1 MKINRKWINEE
12 FVDLSHVS
20 DKEYVEKLTVFG
32 QKVET
37 YERLDA
43 EIKNVVVGKVVSIER
58 HQNSDHMW
66 ICQIDVGQEELV
78 QIVTGAQNV
87 HVGDLVPAALHNS
100 WLPGGIHITKGKL
113 RGEKS
118 NGMLC
123 SLQELNLTIGDFPY
137 AIEDG
142 IWIIQEDCK
151 PGDDINKVLGLDDVT
166 VEFEITSNRPDC
178 LSMIGLARET
188 AASFNVDCTIP
199 TPVVK
204 ETDNG
209 KTINDYVSVKVLDT
223 KLCPRYTARVVEN
236 VKIEPSPKWLRARL
250 RACGIR
256 PINNIVD
263 ITNYVCLE
271 YGQPMHAFDHSF
283 LGGSKIVVRHAQKGE
298 KITTLDSIE
307 RNLSE
312 EMLVIA
318 DANKAV
324 AIAGVM
330 GGENSEINDNTKTIV
345 FESACFN
352 GPSVR
357 LTAKGVGL
365 RTEASGRYEKG
376 LDPENTLPAIE
387 RACQLIEELGAGEVV
402 KGIIDV
408 YPEKPAQR
416 VIPFDADKINA
427 YLGTDVPEAEMLDIF
442 KKLEIGVKDG
452 NLYPP
457 SYRADLE
464 CMQDISEEVIRI
476 HGYDLI
482 PTTNFKAEAL
492 VGRRNAKQTSLV
504 LMDELLTNQGY
515 YEIQTFSFISPKYY
529 DNICMPADSDLR
541 KSVVISNPLGED
553 TSIMRTTAVPSVLEV
568 LATNRRYRNKN
579 AKIYENAK
587 VYLKKDGCDQPE
599 ERMQTVIA
607 SYGDVDF
614 YDMKGTAENILD
626 MLGIEG
632 YEFVANTEAPA
643 FHPGR
648 CASVMSKDGER
659 LMVLGQ
665 LHPAVQENY
674 GLDVE
679 GYLIVCDTEL
689 LMEKEN
695 FEKHYK
701 ALPKFPASERDLAFV
716 CDKSITSGEIKKAIK
731 KYGGKMLESVEVFDI
746 FEDEEKVGAGKKS
759 MAYNI
764 VLRSPEKTLSVEDC
778 DKAVAKILKG
788 LEFDL
793 GATLRS

>member
-1 MKINRKWINEE
+1 MK
-12 FVDLSHVS
+12 LSMNWLKDYVKEDFDPKAYS
-20 DKEYVEKLTVFG
+20 DKLTMTG
-32 QKVET
+32 SKVEG
-37 YERLDA
+37 YECPAD
-43 EIKNVVVGKVVSIER
+43 EIKNVVVGKLITVEK
-58 HQNSDHMW
+58 HPDSDHLL
-66 ICQIDVGQEELV
+66 ICMVDIGESEPV

-87 HVGDLVPAALHNS
+87 KPGELVPAALHDS
-100 WLPGGIHITKGKL
+100 YLPGGVHIKAGKL
-113 RGEKS
+113 RGVPS

-123 SLQELNLTIGDFPY
+123 SLGELGLDKHDFPY
-137 AIEDG
+137 AEEDG
-142 IWIIQEDCK
+142 IFLLQEDCK
-151 PGDDINKVLGLDDVT
+151 PGDDICKVLGLDDVT

-188 AASFNVDCTIP
+188 AASFDTDVTIP

-209 KTINDYVSVKVLDT
+209 KTINDYISVEVLDS

-236 VKIEPSPKWLRARL
+236 VKIEPSPKWLRSRL

-271 YGQPMHAFDHSF
+271 YGQPMHAFDASF
-283 LGGSKIVVRHAQKGE
+283 LGGSKIVVRHAEKDE

-307 RNLSE
+307 RQLSE

-318 DANKAV
+318 DADKAV
-324 AIAGVM
+324 AVAGVM

-345 FESACFN
+345 FESANFN

-357 LTAKGVGL
+357 LTAKAIGL

-387 RACQLIEELGAGEVV
+387 RACELIEMLGAGEVV

-408 YPEKPAQR
+408 YPEKPQKRA
-416 VIPFDADKINA
+416 IPFDADKINA
-427 YLGTDVPEAEMLDIF
+427 FLGTDVAEEEMKAIF
-442 KKLEIGVKDG
+442 KKLDIELVDGV
-452 NLYPP
+452 LYPP

-464 CMQDISEEVIRI
+464 CMQDIAEEVIRI

-492 VGRRNAKQTSLV
+492 VGRRNAKQNSLK
-504 LMDELLTNQGY
+504 LIDELLIGEGY
-515 YEIQTFSFISPKYY
+515 YEVQTFSFISPKYY
-529 DNICMPADSDLR
+529 DNICMPSDSPLR

-568 LATNRRYRNKN
+568 LSTNRRYRNKN
-579 AKIYENAK
+579 ARIYENAK
-587 VYLKKDGCDQPE
+587 VYITKEGEDQPD
-599 ERMQTVIA
+599 ERMSTVIA
-607 SYGDVDF
+607 AYGDVDF
-614 YDMKGTAENILD
+614 YDMKGVCENILD
-626 MLGIEG
+626 LLGIKA
-632 YEFVANTEAPA
+632 YDFVPNTEAPA

-648 CASVMSKDGER
+648 CASVLSRDGER
-659 LMVLGQ
+659 LIVFGQ

-674 GLDVE
+674 GLDIESYV
-679 GYLIVCDTEL
+679 IVCDTEL
-689 LMEKEN
+689 MMTMQN
-695 FEKHYK
+695 FDKHYK
-701 ALPKFPASERDLAFV
+701 ALPKFPSSERDLAFV
-716 CDKSITSGEIKKAIK
+716 CDKALTSGEIKKAIK
-731 KYGGKMLESVEVFDI
+731 KYGGKLLESVEVFDI

-759 MAYNI
+759 MAYNL
-764 VLRSPEKTLSVEDC
+764 VLRSPEKTLSVEEC

-793 GATLRS
+793 GITLRG

>member
-1 MKINRKWINEE
+1 MK
-12 FVDLSHVS
+12 LSMNWLKDYVKEDFDPKAYS
-20 DKEYVEKLTVFG
+20 DKLTMTG
-32 QKVET
+32 SKVEGFET
-37 YERLDA
+37 PAD
-43 EIKNVVVGKVVSIER
+43 EIKNVVVGKLITVEK
-58 HQNSDHMW
+58 HPDSDHLL
-66 ICQIDVGQEELV
+66 ICMVDIGESEPV

-87 HVGDLVPAALHNS
+87 KPGELVPAALHDS
-100 WLPGGIHITKGKL
+100 YLPGGVHIKAGKL
-113 RGEKS
+113 RGVPS

-123 SLQELNLTIGDFPY
+123 SLGELGLDKHDFPY
-137 AIEDG
+137 ADEDG
-142 IWIIQEDCK
+142 IFLLKEDCK
-151 PGDDINKVLGLDDVT
+151 PGDDICKVLGLDDVT

-188 AASFNVDCTIP
+188 AASFGTEFSVSA
-199 TPVVK
+199 PVVK
-204 ETDNG
+204 ETENG
-209 KTINDYVSVKVLDT
+209 KTINDYVSVEVLDS

-271 YGQPMHAFDHSF
+271 YGQPMHAFDASF
-283 LGGSKIVVRHAQKGE
+283 LAGNKIVVRHAE
-298 KITTLDSIE
+298 KDEVITTLDGVE
-307 RNLSE
+307 RKLSD

-318 DANKAV
+318 DAEKAV
-324 AIAGVM
+324 AVAGVM

-345 FESACFN
+345 FESANFN

-357 LTAKGVGL
+357 LTAKAIGL

-376 LDPENTLPAIE
+376 LDPENTLGAVE
-387 RACQLIEELGAGEVV
+387 RACELIELLGAGEVV

-408 YPEKPAQR
+408 YPEKPEQR
-416 VIPFDADKINA
+416 AIPFNADKINA
-427 YLGTDVPEAEMLDIF
+427 FLGTNVSEDEMKETF
-442 KKLEIGVKDG
+442 KKLEIRLEDG
-452 NLYPP
+452 ILYPP
-457 SYRADLE
+457 SFRADLE
-464 CMQDISEEVIRI
+464 SMQDIAEEVIRI

-492 VGRRNAKQTSLV
+492 VGRRNAKQKTLC
-504 LMDELLTNQGY
+504 LIDELLTNEGF
-515 YEIQTFSFISPKYY
+515 YEVQTFSFISPKFY
-529 DNICMPADSDLR
+529 DNILMPEDSELR

-587 VYLKKDGCDQPE
+587 VYIVKDGEDQPE
-599 ERMQTVIA
+599 ERMATVMA
-607 SYGDVDF
+607 AYGDVDF
-614 YDMKGTAENILD
+614 YDMKGYCENILD
-626 MLGIEG
+626 MLGITG
-632 YEFVANTEAPA
+632 YEFAANKEAPA

-648 CASVMSKDGER
+648 CASVYSRDGKR
-659 LMVLGQ
+659 LMVFGQ
-665 LHPAVQENY
+665 VHPAVQENY
-674 GLDVE
+674 GLDIESYV
-679 GYLIVCDTEL
+679 IVCDTEEL
-689 LMEKEN
+689 FALEN

-701 ALPKFPASERDLAFV
+701 ALPKFPSSERDLAFV
-716 CDKSITSGEIKKAIK
+716 CDKSLTSGEIKKAIK

-746 FEDEEKVGAGKKS
+746 FEDDEKVGVGKKS
-759 MAYNI
+759 MAYNL

-793 GATLRS
+793 GITLRA

>member
-1 MKINRKWINEE
+1 MK
-12 FVDLSHVS
+12 LSMNWLKDYVKEDFDPKAYS
-20 DKEYVEKLTVFG
+20 DKLTMTG
-32 QKVET
+32 SKVEG
-37 YERLDA
+37 YECPAD
-43 EIKNVVVGKVVSIER
+43 EIKNVVIGKLITVEKHPDSDHLLICMVDVGK
-58 HQNSDHMW
+58 
-66 ICQIDVGQEELV
+66 EEPV

-87 HVGDLVPAALHNS
+87 VPGALVPAALHDS
-100 WLPGGIHITKGKL
+100 YLPGGVHIKAGKL
-113 RGEKS
+113 RGVPS

-123 SLQELNLTIGDFPY
+123 SLGELGLTTHDFPY
-137 AIEDG
+137 AVEDG
-142 IWIIQEDCK
+142 IFLIEEDCK
-151 PGDDINKVLGLDDVT
+151 PGDDVCKVLGLDDVT

-188 AASFNVDCTIP
+188 AASFDTDVTIP
-199 TPVVK
+199 VPVVK

-209 KTINDYVSVKVLDT
+209 KTINDYISVEVLDS

-271 YGQPMHAFDHSF
+271 YGQPMHAFDASF
-283 LGGSKIVVRHAQKGE
+283 LGGSKIVVRHAEKGE

-307 RNLSE
+307 RQLSE

-318 DANKAV
+318 DADKAV
-324 AIAGVM
+324 AVAGVM

-345 FESACFN
+345 FESANFN

-357 LTAKGVGL
+357 LTAKAIGL

-387 RACQLIEELGAGEVV
+387 RACELIEMLGAGEVV

-408 YPEKPAQR
+408 YPEKPQKRA
-416 VIPFDADKINA
+416 IPFDAAKINA
-427 YLGTDVPEAEMLDIF
+427 FLGTDVSEEEMKAIF
-442 KKLEIGVKDG
+442 KKLEIDLVDGV
-452 NLYPP
+452 LYPP

-464 CMQDISEEVIRI
+464 CMQDIAEEVIRI

-492 VGRRNAKQTSLV
+492 VGRRNAKQTSIKLI
-504 LMDELLTNQGY
+504 DELLTGDGY
-515 YEIQTFSFISPKYY
+515 YEVQTFSFISPKYY
-529 DNICMPADSDLR
+529 DNICMPVDSPLR

-568 LATNRRYRNKN
+568 LSTNRRYRNKN
-579 AKIYENAK
+579 ARIYENAK
-587 VYLKKDGCDQPE
+587 VYITKEGQDQPD
-599 ERMQTVIA
+599 ERMSTVIA
-607 SYGDVDF
+607 AYGDVDF
-614 YDMKGTAENILD
+614 YDMKGVCEKILD
-626 MLGIEG
+626 MLGVKG
-632 YEFVANTEAPA
+632 YEFVPNTEAPA

-648 CASVMSKDGER
+648 CASVLSRDGAR

-665 LHPAVQENY
+665 VHPDVQANY
-674 GLDVE
+674 GLDIE
-679 GYLIVCDTEL
+679 SYLIVCDTEL
-689 LMEKEN
+689 LMTMQN
-695 FEKHYK
+695 FDKHYK
-701 ALPKFPASERDLAFV
+701 ALPKFPSSERDLAFV
-716 CDKSITSGEIKKAIK
+716 CDKSLTSGEIKKAIK
-731 KYGGKMLESVEVFDI
+731 KYGGKLLEAVEVFDL
-746 FEDEEKVGAGKKS
+746 FEDDEKVGVGKKS
-759 MAYNI
+759 MAYNL
-764 VLRSPEKTLSVEDC
+764 VLRSPEKTLSVEEC

-793 GATLRS
+793 GIQLRS

>member
-1 MKINRKWINEE
+1 MK
-12 FVDLSHVS
+12 LSMNWLKDYVKEDFEPKAYS
-20 DKEYVEKLTVFG
+20 DKLTMTG
-32 QKVET
+32 SKVEG
-37 YERLDA
+37 YETPAD
-43 EIKNVVVGKVVSIER
+43 EIKNVVVGKLITVEK
-58 HQNSDHMW
+58 HPDSDHLL
-66 ICQIDVGQEELV
+66 ICMVDIGAEEPV

-87 HVGDLVPAALHNS
+87 KPGELVPAALHDS
-100 WLPGGIHITKGKL
+100 YLPGGIHIKAGKL
-113 RGEKS
+113 RGVPS

-123 SLQELNLTIGDFPY
+123 SLGELGLDKHDFPY
-137 AIEDG
+137 ADEDG
-142 IWIIQEDCK
+142 IFLLQEDCK
-151 PGDDINKVLGLDDVT
+151 PGDDICKVLGLDDVT

-188 AASFNVDCTIP
+188 AASFGTDLTIP
-199 TPVVK
+199 TPSVK

-209 KTINDYVSVKVLDT
+209 KTINDYVSIEVLDS

-236 VKIEPSPKWLRARL
+236 VKIEPSPKWLRSRL

-271 YGQPMHAFDHSF
+271 YGQPMHAFDASY
-283 LGGSKIVVRHAQKGE
+283 LAGSKIVVRHAAKDE
-298 KITTLDSIE
+298 VITTLDSVE
-307 RNLSE
+307 RKLSE

-318 DANKAV
+318 DAEKAV
-324 AIAGVM
+324 AVAGVM
-330 GGENSEINDNTKTIV
+330 GGENSEINDDTKTIV
-345 FESACFN
+345 FESANFN

-357 LTAKGVGL
+357 LTAKAIGL

-376 LDPENTLPAIE
+376 LDPENTLPAVE
-387 RACQLIEELGAGEVV
+387 RACELIELLGAGDVV
-402 KGIIDV
+402 KGIIDI
-408 YPEKPAQR
+408 YPEKPEQR
-416 VIPFDADKINA
+416 AIPFNADKINA
-427 YLGTDVPEAEMLDIF
+427 FLGTDVSEEEMKETF
-442 KKLEIGVKDG
+442 GKLEIELKDG
-452 NLYPP
+452 VLYPP
-457 SYRADLE
+457 SFRADLE
-464 CMQDISEEVIRI
+464 SMQDIAEEVIRI

-492 VGRRNAKQTSLV
+492 VGRRNAKQKTVCLI
-504 LMDELLTNQGY
+504 DELLTNEGF
-515 YEIQTFSFISPKYY
+515 YEVQTFSFISPKFY
-529 DNICMPADSDLR
+529 DNILMPEDSELR

-587 VYLKKDGCDQPE
+587 VYIVKEGEDQPE
-599 ERMQTVIA
+599 ERTTTVMA
-607 SYGDVDF
+607 AYGDVDF
-614 YDMKGTAENILD
+614 YDMKGYCENILD
-626 MLGIEG
+626 MLGITS
-632 YEFVANTEAPA
+632 YEFVANKEAPA

-648 CASVMSKDGER
+648 CASVYSRDGKR
-659 LMVLGQ
+659 LMVFGQ
-665 LHPAVQENY
+665 VHPLVQENY

-679 GYLIVCDTEL
+679 SYVVVCDTEEL
-689 LMEKEN
+689 FALEN

-716 CDKSITSGEIKKAIK
+716 CDKSLTSGEIKKAIK

-746 FEDEEKVGAGKKS
+746 FEDEEKVGVGKKS
-759 MAYNI
+759 MAYNL

-793 GATLRS
+793 GITLRN